1 MGMLKI
7 PFLNIRWF
15 LVTRGIIFSLRLFS
29 FCKIFFWHILGWER
43 WFYNRELNK
52 CLEFILFVFKANVT
66 RICFPLLPNE
76 WLLFPPY
83 SLLYVVLLLPK
94 LLPTFLSMVGD
105 KLNCFQA
112 KTPQCIF
119 LWPLQVGLGRH
130 SICTCWRSWI
140 LSAFSLYRM

>member
-1 MGMLKI
+1 MISGYQRHN
-7 PFLNIRWF
+7 FLTPIVQF
-15 LVTRGIIFSLRLFS
+15 LYDFFDIFWGEKEGFIIEN
-29 FCKIFFWHILGWER
+29 WTNVWG
-43 WFYNRELNK
+43 
-52 CLEFILFVFKANVT
+52 LFVFRATVT
-66 RICFPLLPNE
+66 RICFPVLPNE

-112 KTPQCIF
+112 KTPQCLF

-140 LSAFSLYRM
+140 LWPFLCTEYKGQTCSHFSYI